1 MNKYDNLLKGKYPTL
16 GSDVGPKNIVGLIF
30 SKRKRQ
36 NNFMPNKIICEQW
49 FNCSTSIIILFLS
62 SFTYGVSANTHM
74 CTLTYTCASNGTKEE
89 IRYTD
94 LSNR

>member
-36 NNFMPNKIICEQW
+36 NNFMPNKIICEQ
-49 FNCSTSIIILFLS
+49 
-62 SFTYGVSANTHM
+62 
-74 CTLTYTCASNGTKEE
+74 
-89 IRYTD
+89 
-94 LSNR
+94 